1 MHAQPDMEMT
11 SIEAQPQSLR
21 GVNPQIPV
29 VPSEFYTLDS
39 YTGKQTATLLAFKS
53 QPTYTTRLLLEA
65 RLLWLLRKP

>member
-21 GVNPQIPV
+21 GVNPPDSRSPV
-29 VPSEFYTLDS
+29 RVTAPTDTYTLDS

-65 RLLWLLRKP
+65 RLL